1 MIKDELIK
9 NNYSILTS
17 NGYFSYENGIKPVI
31 NRLNEDINFF
41 KGLVVVDKVVGKASA
56 MLLCLS
62 KVKEVYALVLS
73 KSGEEILNKY
83 GIIYHYDELVECIMN
98 RKGDDMCPMEKAI
111 KDVDNLEDC
120 YKILKEK
127 VNNN

>member
-127 VNNN
+127 SK

>member
-73 KSGEEILNKY
+73 KSGEEILNSYQLLYYMHTKSIANALLNY
-83 GIIYHYDELVECIMN
+83 YLLFSFN
-98 RKGDDMCPMEKAI
+98 
-111 KDVDNLEDC
+111 
-120 YKILKEK
+120 IL
-127 VNNN
+127 

>member
-17 NGYFSYENGIKPVI
+17 KGYFSYENGIKPVI
-31 NRLNEDINFF
+31 NKLNEDINFF

-56 MLLCLS
+56 MLLSLS
-62 KVKEVYALVLS
+62 GAKEVYALVLS
-73 KSGEEILNKY
+73 KSGEDILRKY
-83 GIIYHYDELVECIMN
+83 GVIYHYDELVECIMN

-111 KDVDNLEDC
+111 KDVNDLKDC

-127 VNNN
+127 VI